1 MKKEMIYKTASGK
14 EVKVVV
20 DYFKSGNG
28 FENDGF
34 KVESTKV
41 ETHFHISFYNGKTNL
56 GYRYDRDYCKSFSHP
71 NHPNASFICG
81 RLALT
86 ATEKENID
94 AFIEQVIA
102 EYETPEELAEVAETK
117 NAEKIYSAEEIEEA
131 ARKTREY
138 NNLYNE
144 GGEGYVPRF
153 LKGEAK

>member
-14 EVKVVV
+14 EVKVIVN
-20 DYFKSGNG
+20 YFKSGNG
-28 FENDGF
+28 FTQDDF

-41 ETHFHISFYNGKTNL
+41 EAHFHVSFYSGKTEL
-56 GYRYDRDYCKSFSHP
+56 GFSYDRHYCKTFNNSNFP
-71 NHPNASFICG
+71 NHAFICG

-102 EYETPEELAEVAETK
+102 EYEAPEELAEVAETK
-117 NAEKIYSAEEIEEA
+117 KTEKVYTEKDIE
-131 ARKTREY
+131 KTREY
-138 NNLYNE
+138 NDLYNE